1 MYLATMLA
9 THPFL
14 RASPG
19 FLVFLPPASGFGGC
33 IDFVVISVRRQQQ
46 RCGCAVSVVC
56 GVRCGRTRGPLG
68 SWQRTEYNKGC
79 ALIEGAFRER
89 LHEEYKATA
98 RRFLPR
104 ASRERERTR
113 RGRAKRRKYTEK
125 FFSRREGAAA
135 KSARLRLSTR
145 AYIGKW
151 QMKKRGV
158 PRGVPR
164 NALLC
169 S

>member
-1 MYLATMLA
+1 MAAPCLRRLVTCRRGGYMYLATMLA

-79 ALIEGAFRER
+79 ALIEDAFRER
-89 LHEEYKATA
+89 LHEESNATA
-98 RRFLPR
+98 RRSLPR

-125 FFSRREGAAA
+125 AQRRSLRVCVCQQEQ
-135 KSARLRLSTR
+135 RLGSS
-145 AYIGKW
+145 K
-151 QMKKRGV
+151 
-158 PRGVPR
+158 
-164 NALLC
+164 
-169 S
+169 